1 MIENVLYYHE
11 VFPSIQGESTDAGRP
26 CLFVRLYGCN
36 IGCSYCD
43 QPQTPKD
50 RKKISLGN
58 LMNKILRYGIPYV
71 CITGGEPLM
80 QWNSVYPL
88 ILELCA
94 EGVEVSIETSGC
106 YSIEPDPYHRS
117 FKYVMDVKCPSS
129 GVSHKNIL
137 DNLMNLQAKDEVK
150 FVVSNEEDYKY
161 AKQVLNSHPTLAKI
175 LFSPCFTEDGKAPV
189 AKDLTEWLIRDNLFY
204 NTRMQIQMHKV
215 IGVR

>member
-36 IGCSYCD
+36 IHCSFCD
-43 QPQTPKD
+43 QPQKPCD
-50 RKKISLGN
+50 RKKISTGN
-58 LMNKILRYGIPYV
+58 LVNKILRYGIPYV

-88 ILELCA
+88 VLELC
-94 EGVEVSIETSGC
+94 ESGVEVSIETSGC
-106 YSIEPDPYHRS
+106 YPIDPDPYLRS

-150 FVVSNEEDYKY
+150 FVIGSEEDYKY
-161 AKQVLNSHPTLAKI
+161 AKQVLSSHPTLAKI
-175 LFSPCFTEDGKAPV
+175 LFSPCFIGDKAPI
-189 AKDLTEWLIRDNLFY
+189 AKDLTDWIIRDKLFY
-204 NTRMQIQMHKV
+204 NTRMQIQMHKI